1 MFKLVIK
8 FYILF
13 NENEKHNELYFFG
26 HLVRVSKQ
34 HSDIFFMSRI
44 TQKDYIKRFN

>member
-13 NENEKHNELYFFG
+13 NENENENGLYFFDG
-26 HLVRVSKQ
+26 HHVTVSK
-34 HSDIFFMSRI
+34 
-44 TQKDYIKRFN
+44 